1 MRIKKF
7 NEEVSDI
14 KADLCS
20 YLQEHGPEKFA
31 TLISKSIDSC
41 GPVDGKSI
49 SDVRKIIVD
58 KLLEL
63 NKRILTER

>member
-7 NEEVSDI
+7 NEEVGDI
-14 KADLCS
+14 KTDLCS
-20 YLQEHGPEKFA
+20 YLEEHGPEKFA
-31 TLISKSIDSC
+31 NFISKVIDSS

-49 SDVRKIIVD
+49 SDVRKVIVD